1 MIRNFRSANPKQ
13 FPVFNMSHFR
23 HLAGKSSHV
32 ACEVDAIAPSVCK
45 DSIVEKEIRFLRENF
60 DDVRFSDGYCFA
72 TNTGD
77 AESVNDVLDRY
88 LSLNSTSIIRAETH
102 LKEKS
107 HKRYSEGG
115 KPSI

>member
-1 MIRNFRSANPKQ
+1 
-13 FPVFNMSHFR
+13 
-23 HLAGKSSHV
+23 V
-32 ACEVDAIAPSVCK
+32 ACEVDAMAPSVSK
-45 DSIVEKEIRFLRENF
+45 DSIVEKEIRFLSENF
-60 DDVRFSDGYCFA
+60 DHVRFSDGYCFA
-72 TNTGD
+72 TYTGD